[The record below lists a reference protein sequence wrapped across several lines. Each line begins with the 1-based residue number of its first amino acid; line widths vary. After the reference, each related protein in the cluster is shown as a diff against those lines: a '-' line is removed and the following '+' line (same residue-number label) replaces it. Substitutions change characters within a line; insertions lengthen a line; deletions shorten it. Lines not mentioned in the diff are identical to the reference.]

1 MRPKQVSKILNEE
14 LISVMQGH
22 HTPVMLWGAPGIG
35 KSQIISQVAA
45 KNGANIIDIRLSQME
60 PSDLR
65 GIPFKNGSLVDWS
78 VPSLLPDSKRHGK
91 QGILFL
97 DEITSAPPTVSA
109 AAYQLIL
116 DRRLGDYI
124 VPEGWVIFAA
134 GNRQGDR
141 GVTYS
146 MPAPL
151 ANRFSHY
158 ELDVNLDDWVAWA
171 YKNNIDERIIGFL
184 RYRPEHLFEFDA
196 KHNPVAFPS
205 PRTWEF
211 VHRALNKFGTDLSL
225 FRQAAGACVGEVA
238 GVEIT
243 TFVEHMADL
252 PDLDAIINGESVSI
266 PKELDLQYAIC
277 AALAGKAIGAKDTD
291 HAEKVWGNI
300 LNFAKNFPQK
310 ELGVMLVSDMQRA
323 IGEDI
328 FNVPEFADWA
338 NKIADVMFD

>member
-1 MRPKQVSKILNEE
+1 MRPEQVSKVLTQEFE
-14 LISVMQGH
+14 SVIHGH

-35 KSQIISQVAA
+35 KSQIVSQVAVDH
-45 KNGANIIDIRLSQME
+45 KVPMIDIRLSQME

-65 GIPFKNGSLVDWS
+65 GIPFKNGEQVDWAI
-78 VPSLLPDSKRHGK
+78 PSLLPNVSHHGE

-171 YKNNIDERIIGFL
+171 YKNNI
-184 RYRPEHLFEFDA
+184 
-196 KHNPVAFPS
+196 
-205 PRTWEF
+205 
-211 VHRALNKFGTDLSL
+211 
-225 FRQAAGACVGEVA
+225 
-238 GVEIT
+238 
-243 TFVEHMADL
+243 
-252 PDLDAIINGESVSI
+252 
-266 PKELDLQYAIC
+266 ELQ
-277 AALAGKAIGAKDTD
+277 
-291 HAEKVWGNI
+291 
-300 LNFAKNFPQK
+300 
-310 ELGVMLVSDMQRA
+310 
-323 IGEDI
+323 
-328 FNVPEFADWA
+328 
-338 NKIADVMFD
+338 